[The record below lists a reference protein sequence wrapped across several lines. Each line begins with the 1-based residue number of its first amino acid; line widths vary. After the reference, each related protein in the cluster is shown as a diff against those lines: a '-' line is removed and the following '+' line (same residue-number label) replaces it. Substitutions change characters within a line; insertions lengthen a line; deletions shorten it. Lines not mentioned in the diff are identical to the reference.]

1 MSSQP
6 FFVKVHHLWK
16 SKINCIYRG
25 RFAEPAN
32 FCNVFWT
39 TSHPRGSCNT
49 QCQVVMWETGGED
62 FMMQRSLI
70 VCKVCLPLSS
80 VITLW
85 RSAIFSSKL
94 PPHFTSDIIWPF
106 FPPRN
111 DSVLIICKHR
121 PWLSVRWNPTSSGGG
136 KGWRAC
142 SSSSA
147 NNKCN
152 QMRQRASTCQQQT
165 RSLLVQSALDANIP
179 HFHSAN
185 WYCHAL
191 EYLVLMSQFWFV
203 STIGWLFCAVSTI
216 TPPIYRVFLF
226 NWYPP

>member
-25 RFAEPAN
+25 RFAEAAN

-39 TSHPRGSCNT
+39 ISQLGYTMPSCHVGNWRRRFYDAAVSHRLQG
-49 QCQVVMWETGGED
+49 
-62 FMMQRSLI
+62 L
-70 VCKVCLPLSS
+70 
-80 VITLW
+80 
-85 RSAIFSSKL
+85 SAIVICYHFMTVCNIFIQTSSSL
-94 PPHFTSDIIWPF
+94 YFWYHLTTF

-179 HFHSAN
+179 HFHLAN

-203 STIGWLFCAVSTI
+203 STIGWLFCAISTI

>member
-6 FFVKVHHLWK
+6 FFVKVYHLWK

-94 PPHFTSDIIWPF
+94 PPHFTSDIIWP
-106 FPPRN
+106 
-111 DSVLIICKHR
+111 
-121 PWLSVRWNPTSSGGG
+121 LS
-136 KGWRAC
+136 
-142 SSSSA
+142 
-147 NNKCN
+147 
-152 QMRQRASTCQQQT
+152 
-165 RSLLVQSALDANIP
+165 SLP
-179 HFHSAN
+179 
-185 WYCHAL
+185 
-191 EYLVLMSQFWFV
+191 E
-203 STIGWLFCAVSTI
+203 TILFWLFANTGHDCQSDEIQRHLEAERVEEHAVAAAPTTNAIKCVKERQPVSSKQDH
-216 TPPIYRVFLF
+216 FLY
-226 NWYPP
+226 NLLLTQTNLTSI